1 MSNSFRDRERHSGD
15 RFRDKSGEEILQSM
29 RDEFDQGNR
38 TFFDPQWTEPSTLS
52 SHFTRVSI
60 RNRTLAY
67 FSDDFVWPEEIF
79 ITQWSSD
86 LFWTS
91 RTLNLYTNNIIST
104 LCPNFNACSAG
115 RFAL

>member
-67 FSDDFVWPEEIF
+67 FQMI
-79 ITQWSSD
+79 
-86 LFWTS
+86 
-91 RTLNLYTNNIIST
+91 LYG
-104 LCPNFNACSAG
+104 LK
-115 RFAL
+115 RFS